1 MSTTE
6 LLDALRRNPLRQEW
20 VDELRDLLD
29 LMEAFSD
36 NDQRARYLLGS
47 NFLRD
52 NGGAIAERSRCLD
65 VELGGYTIF
74 EIGVACDSGCGR
86 EVTHHGVA
94 AASAAE
100 AERIGRERMAAEGW
114 VESDGI
120 HCRACLLAR
129 SGWQSQPG
137 PAEAGHAMS
146 VEAIPAR
153 SIVRALTATFIDHS
167 TPEGCGCG
175 ERDSGTSHPAAVAQ
189 AGAGGEA
196 APVTNFPHTTHQ
208 GAHQ

>member
-1 MSTTE
+1 MSTE

-29 LMEAFSD
+29 LMENFSD
-36 NDQRARYLLGS
+36 NDQRARFLLSS

-52 NGGAIAERSRCLD
+52 NGGAIAEQSRRLD

-74 EIGVACDSGCGR
+74 EVAVACDSGCGR

-94 AASAAE
+94 ATDVDAA
-100 AERIGRERMAAEGW
+100 ARIARERMVAEGW
-114 VESDGI
+114 AEADGF

-137 PAEAGHAMS
+137 PDEAGRAMS
-146 VEAIPAR
+146 VEAMPHQDR
-153 SIVRALTATFIDHS
+153 SGIVRALTADFHDHS
-167 TPEGCGCG
+167 APERCRCAA
-175 ERDSGTSHPAAVAQ
+175 RDSGTSHPLAVAQ

-196 APVTNFPHTTHQ
+196 APVTNLPQH
-208 GAHQ
+208 

>member
-1 MSTTE
+1 MSTE

-29 LMEAFSD
+29 LMENFSD
-36 NDQRARYLLGS
+36 NDQRARFLLSS

-52 NGGAIAERSRCLD
+52 NGGAIAEQSRRLD

-74 EIGVACDSGCGR
+74 EVAVACDSGCGR

-94 AASAAE
+94 ATDADDAA
-100 AERIGRERMAAEGW
+100 RIARERMAAEGW
-114 VESDGI
+114 AEADGF

-137 PAEAGHAMS
+137 PSEAGRAMS
-146 VEAIPAR
+146 VEAIPCHGQ
-153 SIVRALTATFIDHS
+153 SGIVRALTANFHDHS
-167 TPEGCGCG
+167 RIDRCRCASTRG
-175 ERDSGTSHPAAVAQ
+175 SGFSQALAVAQ
-189 AGAGGEA
+189 AGAGGTA
-196 APVTNFPHTTHQ
+196 SATNFPQ
-208 GAHQ
+208 N

>member
-1 MSTTE
+1 MSTE

-29 LMEAFSD
+29 LMENFSN
-36 NDQRARYLLGS
+36 NDQRARFLLSS

-52 NGGAIAERSRCLD
+52 NGGAIAEQSRRLD
-65 VELGGYTIF
+65 VELGGHTIF
-74 EIGVACDSGCGR
+74 EVAVACDSGCGR

-94 AASAAE
+94 ATDVNAA
-100 AERIGRERMAAEGW
+100 ARIARERMVAEGW
-114 VESDGI
+114 AEADGF

-137 PAEAGHAMS
+137 PDEAGRAMS
-146 VEAIPAR
+146 VEAIPAP
-153 SIVRALTATFIDHS
+153 SIVAALTADFTPRFTDHS

-175 ERDSGTSHPAAVAQ
+175 ERDPGTPRPTAVAQ

-196 APVTNFPHTTHQ
+196 APVTNLPQ
-208 GAHQ
+208 N